1 MTLDSCFYIECLAIE
16 EWSYFHGWQ
25 ESMTGIYLTRELGIY
40 HQNIRVSYLHLG
52 ELNCNISFV
61 CFLQLCSCT
70 LCSASY
76 TPSPPSFLTH
86 FKLCIFIY
94 V

>member
-1 MTLDSCFYIECLAIE
+1 MTLGSCFYIGCLAIE

-40 HQNIRVSYLHLG
+40 HQNIQVSYLYLG
-52 ELNCNISFV
+52 ELNCNISVLMFFV
-61 CFLQLCSCT
+61 
-70 LCSASY
+70 
-76 TPSPPSFLTH
+76 
-86 FKLCIFIY
+86 I